1 MNIPRGDF
9 IGFTIDGIH
18 SSRLGIIRVSESSR
32 LTENLLLAFSY
43 KTGGL
48 VTDTGLAWLDGTRA
62 NPEYVLNADITK
74 LMFEAL
80 GRLQDV
86 QSARK
91 QISNSILSKTQN
103 LGDMNVEI
111 NINVDKIDSDYDISQ
126 LAQQIKEELVTESMY
141 RNVNT
146 ISFLR

>member
-1 MNIPRGDF
+1 MHLVSLKGGYTSWVD
-9 IGFTIDGIH
+9 IDSIDKINGIK
-18 SSRLGIIRVSESSR
+18 
-32 LTENLLLAFSY
+32 AY

-74 LMFEAL
+74 LMFETL
-80 GRLQDV
+80 GHLQDI

-91 QISNSILSKTQN
+91 QVTNSVLSKTQN
-103 LGDMNVEI
+103 IGDTKIEI
-111 NINVDKIDSDYDISQ
+111 NINVDKIDSDYDVTQ
-126 LAQQIKEELVTESMY
+126 LAEQIKQNIFSESMY

-146 ISFLR
+146 IDFLR